1 MKKVYEKMDKIEFNV
16 SDLLRGKC
24 MFNKISHINIAANA
38 IIAKVEERSKKGENI
53 ISTRSKI

>member
-1 MKKVYEKMDKIEFNV
+1 LKKVYEKMDKIEFNV

-53 ISTRSKI
+53 KIV